1 MAKNCKGCGIT
12 LQNEDPEAL
21 GYVPSLDAVYCER
34 CYKISHYGQVTISM
48 QQGIESSETFEK
60 INAIDGV
67 VFWVV
72 DLFCF
77 EASMINRLNQK
88 LPGKDIVLIL
98 TKRDVLPKTLTDQ
111 KIYAFVDHRL
121 KEEKIVVKDIIICG
135 DLLLNP
141 AQKKKRL
148 SEQGKHSLHQI
159 QRVIDRYRHG
169 RDVIFMGMA
178 NVGKSTLLKQFL
190 PETGLTISRNPGTTL
205 DLIPL
210 PQDGYTIYDTPGI
223 ENKHSVLTLLQPKD
237 LKSVIPTKP
246 IRPFVSQ
253 IYEDQSFA
261 AGGLARLDI
270 IPEGKAS
277 VVGYFSLS
285 VPIHR
290 GKLADA
296 DRLWNEHLNEMLV
309 PCLDTSMVTMHTSH
323 APAIHQDK
331 MDVVIHGLGWFCV
344 SGNIKQIYVRVHKGI
359 NVTFRKAMI

>member
-1 MAKNCKGCGIT
+1 M
-12 LQNEDPEAL
+12 
-21 GYVPSLDAVYCER
+21 
-34 CYKISHYGQVTISM
+34 
-48 QQGIESSETFEK
+48 
-60 INAIDGV
+60 
-67 VFWVV
+67 
-72 DLFCF
+72 
-77 EASMINRLNQK
+77 
-88 LPGKDIVLIL
+88 
-98 TKRDVLPKTLTDQ
+98 
-111 KIYAFVDHRL
+111 DHRL

-309 PCLDTSMVTMHTSH
+309 PCLDTSMVTMHTFH

>member
-1 MAKNCKGCGIT
+1 M
-12 LQNEDPEAL
+12 
-21 GYVPSLDAVYCER
+21 
-34 CYKISHYGQVTISM
+34 
-48 QQGIESSETFEK
+48 
-60 INAIDGV
+60 
-67 VFWVV
+67 
-72 DLFCF
+72 
-77 EASMINRLNQK
+77 
-88 LPGKDIVLIL
+88 
-98 TKRDVLPKTLTDQ
+98 
-111 KIYAFVDHRL
+111 
-121 KEEKIVVKDIIICG
+121 
-135 DLLLNP
+135 
-141 AQKKKRL
+141 
-148 SEQGKHSLHQI
+148 
-159 QRVIDRYRHG
+159 
-169 RDVIFMGMA
+169 
-178 NVGKSTLLKQFL
+178 
-190 PETGLTISRNPGTTL
+190 
-205 DLIPL
+205 
-210 PQDGYTIYDTPGI
+210 
-223 ENKHSVLTLLQPKD
+223 
-237 LKSVIPTKP
+237 IPTKP

-309 PCLDTSMVTMHTSH
+309 PCLDTSMVTMHTFH